1 MRMQCYCDVYKWTIL
16 KRTSPEVKCLHP
28 TSSRR
33 EMCTSS
39 VSNVIYHKFS
49 HGAAFYTPN
58 GKNVNMLEYLINTGA
73 QRQNV
78 GGNTTIKNTS
88 YLPLKLSR
96 PPSVVVL
103 YSLERKNEWH
113 VDERSTDTRKTHRI
127 IPITSLKKKKK
138 KKKKN

>member
-1 MRMQCYCDVYKWTIL
+1 
-16 KRTSPEVKCLHP
+16 
-28 TSSRR
+28 
-33 EMCTSS
+33 MCTSS

-96 PPSVVVL
+96 PPSVVIL

-138 KKKKN
+138 KN

>member
-1 MRMQCYCDVYKWTIL
+1 MQCYCDVYKWTIL